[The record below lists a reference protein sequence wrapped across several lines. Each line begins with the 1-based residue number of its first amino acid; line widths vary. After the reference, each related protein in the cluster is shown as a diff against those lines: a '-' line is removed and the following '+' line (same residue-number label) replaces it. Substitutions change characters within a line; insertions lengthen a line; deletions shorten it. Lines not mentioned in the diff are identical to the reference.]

1 MTISSKSILLSFIFS
16 LFFILSGQTQSKNNE
31 QKDSIQKVDK
41 SISISNISSESEKLS
56 QRILKLRKI
65 LKPSATISE
74 VDSILKIVAVEID
87 NKKDSLVQELPK
99 MTHRVLRVHKVE
111 WNNYRTYLKK
121 YQIILKDR
129 SEEISNISNEITDEI
144 KIWNQTKKQLVN
156 SSDSNEVY
164 NGLDQILETLH
175 DILNIAHT
183 RLDDVFI
190 IQKGITE
197 MVLNVDEMITELEL
211 AELQMQKNYFV
222 FDSKPIWESSD
233 IGLKSLDST
242 KTNTISLTDQIF
254 TKVQVN
260 KDQLKEF
267 LSLNSKTAILQAL
280 FLLLLLAGFIRVGSK
295 WKEEARE
302 SENQVEKQS
311 KIILRHPISATI
323 VVGLLISVFF
333 YGTLNPAFSELH
345 IILILIGTVI
355 LLPKI
360 TTKQFSQVLIL
371 ILLAYLLQVF
381 EVYLNHENNIV
392 RSLIIVDAIILIIAL
407 LRGRVTMSRS
417 PQLFK
422 PIYKLFNSV
431 SLVYIV
437 ILSGAIIANII
448 GMVSLSRFLVF
459 GVLISTALGMVI
471 FLAVKIVTSLVILFF
486 RFRNSYS
493 IQTLSTM
500 VTVTNKRIK
509 PVLNLVGL
517 LVWIVFSLKGF
528 EMFNILSKW
537 FNELMIIHWEVGEMT
552 ISLGG
557 ILSFLGIFI
566 LSLFLAKL
574 AATIFQ
580 DEWMVKALPRGVA
593 PAVSL
598 LLRIFLIGIGLYM
611 ALSAAG
617 LDLSKLGFMV
627 GALGVGIG
635 FGLQNVV
642 LNFVAGL
649 ILAFERP
656 INLGDTIEIDQEFG
670 IVTSIGIRSSNIK
683 SYSGYEAIIPNGDL
697 ISKKV
702 VNYTL
707 TNRNRRSKI
716 IMKTAPS
723 ADPEKVIALFNEV
736 AAEHPN
742 THRDPEPKTYFYGY
756 DVDGNLSF
764 SLLYWT
770 TFSDT
775 LETDNAI
782 ALKIFAKLKEEGIQP
797 PAPVRRI
804 IKED

>member
-1 MTISSKSILLSFIFS
+1 MIFSFKSIFLSFLFS
-16 LFFILSGQTQSKNNE
+16 LFFIISGQSQNKKDK

-65 LKPSATISE
+65 LKPSAAISE
-74 VDSILKIVAVEID
+74 VDSILKIVAVEIN
-87 NKKDSLVQELPK
+87 NKKDSLVQELPG
-99 MTHRVLRVHKVE
+99 MTHRILRANKVE

-121 YQIILKDR
+121 YQVILRDR
-129 SEEISNISNEITDEI
+129 SEEISNISNELTEEV
-144 KIWNQTKKQLVN
+144 KIWNQTKIQLVN

-164 NGLDQILETLH
+164 NGLDQILETLK
-175 DILNIAHT
+175 DILNISHT

-190 IQKGITE
+190 IQKRITE
-197 MVLNVDEMITELEL
+197 MVLNVDEMITEIEL
-211 AELQMQKNYFV
+211 AELQIQKDYFI
-222 FDSKPIWESSD
+222 FDSEPIWKSRD
-233 IGLKSLDST
+233 IGFKTIDST
-242 KTNTISLTDQIF
+242 KTNTIALTNQIF
-254 TKVQVN
+254 AKIQLN
-260 KDQLKEF
+260 KDQLKDF
-267 LSLNSKTAILQAL
+267 LSLNSKTAILQGL

-302 SENQVEKQS
+302 SDNQVEKQL

-333 YGTLNPAFSELH
+333 YNSLNPALAELH
-345 IILILIGTVI
+345 IVLILVGTVV

-360 TTKQFSQVLIL
+360 TTKQFRQVLFL
-371 ILLAYLLQVF
+371 ILLAYLLQIF
-381 EVYLNHENNIV
+381 EVYINPGNSLV
-392 RSLIIVDAIILIIAL
+392 RPLTIVDAFILAMAL
-407 LRGRVTMSRS
+407 LRGRIIMSRS
-417 PQLFK
+417 PQQFK

-437 ILSGAIIANII
+437 ILGAAIIANII
-448 GMVSLSRFLVF
+448 GMVSLSQFLVF
-459 GVLISTALGMVI
+459 GVLISTALGMVV
-471 FLAVKIVTSLVILFF
+471 FLAVKIITSLVILFF
-486 RFRNSYS
+486 RFRNSHS
-493 IQTLSTM
+493 IQALSTM
-500 VTVTNKRIK
+500 ITITNKRIK

-517 LVWIVFSLKGF
+517 LVWLVFSLKGF
-528 EMFNILSKW
+528 DLFNILTKW
-537 FNELMIIHWEVGEMT
+537 FNELMTIHWEAGEMT

-566 LSLFLAKL
+566 FSLFLAKL

-670 IVTSIGIRSSNIK
+670 IVTSIGVRSSNIK

-782 ALKIFAKLKEEGIQP
+782 ALKIFSKLKEAGIQP

-804 IKED
+804 LKEN

>member
-1 MTISSKSILLSFIFS
+1 MVVPFKSILLSFFFT
-16 LFFILSGQTQSKNNE
+16 LFFIISGQAQSKNIQ
-31 QKDSIQKVDK
+31 QKDSIQNVDK

-56 QRILKLRKI
+56 QRILKLRKV
-65 LKPSATISE
+65 LKPSAAISE
-74 VDSILKIVAVEID
+74 VDSILKIVAIEID
-87 NKKDSLVQELPK
+87 TKKDSLVQELPK
-99 MTHRVLRVHKVE
+99 MTHRLLRVNKVE

-121 YQIILKDR
+121 YQGILKDR
-129 SEEISNISNEITDEI
+129 SEEISNISNELTEEI
-144 KIWNQTKKQLVN
+144 KIWNQTKIQLVN

-164 NGLDQILETLH
+164 NGLDQILETLK
-175 DILNIAHT
+175 DILNVSYT

-197 MVLNVDEMITELEL
+197 MVLNVNEMITEIEL
-211 AELQMQKNYFV
+211 TQTQMQKDYFV
-222 FDSKPIWESSD
+222 FDSKPIWKSKD
-233 IGLKSLDST
+233 IGLKAIDS
-242 KTNTISLTDQIF
+242 TNTISLTDQVFI
-254 TKVQVN
+254 KLQVN

-267 LSLNSKTAILQAL
+267 LSLNSKTAILQGF
-280 FLLLLLAGFIRVGSK
+280 FLLLLLVGFIRFGSK
-295 WKEEARE
+295 WKGETRE
-302 SENQVEKQS
+302 SENPVEKQS
-311 KIILRHPISATI
+311 KIILKHPISATI

-381 EVYLNHENNIV
+381 EVYLNPENSLI
-392 RSLIIVDAIILIIAL
+392 RSLIIVDAFILIIAL
-407 LRGRVTMSRS
+407 FRGRVIISRS
-417 PQLFK
+417 PKQFK
-422 PIYKLFNSV
+422 PIYRLFNFV
-431 SLVYIV
+431 SLVYIFFLV
-437 ILSGAIIANII
+437 SAIIANII
-448 GMVSLSRFLVF
+448 GMVNLSRFLVF
-459 GVLISTALGMVI
+459 GVLISTALGMVV
-471 FLAVKIVTSLVILFF
+471 FLAVKIITSLIILFF
-486 RFRNSYS
+486 RFRNPYN
-493 IQTLSTM
+493 IQALSTM

-517 LVWIVFSLKGF
+517 LVWLVFSLKGF
-528 EMFNILSKW
+528 SLFNLLTKW
-537 FNELMIIHWEVGEMT
+537 FNELMTIHWKAGEMT

-593 PAVSL
+593 PAISL
-598 LLRIFLIGIGLYM
+598 LLRIILIAIGLYM

-617 LDLSKLGFMV
+617 LDLSKLGFMF

-642 LNFVAGL
+642 LNFVSGL

-670 IVTSIGIRSSNIK
+670 IVTSIGVRSSSIK

-702 VNYTL
+702 INYTL
-707 TNRNRRSKI
+707 TNRDRRSKI
-716 IMKTAPS
+716 VMKTAPT
-723 ADPEKVIALFNEV
+723 ADPEKIIELFNEM
-736 AAEHPN
+736 AAAHPN
-742 THRDPEPKTYFYGY
+742 THKDPAPKTYFYGY
-756 DVDGNLSF
+756 DLDGNLSF
-764 SLLYWT
+764 ALLYWT

-775 LETDNAI
+775 LKTDSAI

-804 IKED
+804 LKEN